1 MDCASSALRAED
13 PPSMDFLKTLL
24 TTPLDAGPI
33 RIVGWEVLY
42 IIVLVQVLSVI
53 LDRWLFRPV
62 MGVLDERKRRLE
74 AASAAREQALR
85 ALEDRARRHAEGI
98 ASARRQALT
107 VLEASREEGETARRV
122 QLDEARKTAE
132 GRVAIAKEAVAK
144 STKKAEHELKLGA
157 LQLGRQIASTMLGRE
172 VA

>member
-1 MDCASSALRAED
+1 
-13 PPSMDFLKTLL
+13 MDFL
-24 TTPLDAGPI
+24 TTPLEAGPI
-33 RIVGWEVLY
+33 RIVAWEVLY

-85 ALEDRARRHAEGI
+85 ALEDRARQHAEGI
-98 ASARRQALT
+98 ATARRDALS
-107 VLEASREEGETARRV
+107 VLEAARAEAEQARKV
-122 QLDEARKTAE
+122 QVDEARRTAE
-132 GRVAIAKEAVAK
+132 GRVAIAQEAVAK
-144 STKKAEHELKLGA
+144 SMKKAEHELKLGA
-157 LQLGRQIASTMLGRE
+157 LQLGRKIASTMLGRE